1 MNQVSSSVEIE
12 EDNADVEKKNIVS
25 DIILKGI
32 RKKDEIGFKERKSGR
47 K

>member
-1 MNQVSSSVEIE
+1 MRCGAVLRDETCEREI
-12 EDNADVEKKNIVS
+12 VKKTVS

>member
-1 MNQVSSSVEIE
+1 MR
-12 EDNADVEKKNIVS
+12 DGKKKKKKKKNIVS
-25 DIILKGI
+25 NIILKGI